1 MLTAWALNPLQW
13 LFSSTRAA
21 LKNIAELRAA
31 GAPLMAFGDVATDD
45 TDGFHVGLTT
55 VAVQAA
61 KGIANV
67 SCHSP
72 LPPPPPRRRVA
83 GSFACFLFT
92 MHASKSAQAPAVHS
106 SYSVL

>member
-72 LPPPPPRRRVA
+72 LPPPSHPPSSPCGRQL
-83 GSFACFLFT
+83 CLFFIYN
-92 MHASKSAQAPAVHS
+92 AR
-106 SYSVL
+106 